1 MRNTILLKKKYGVEI
16 KNWNIVVLGGYKE
29 RNIHTDRHHIEI
41 IKKNFLPSFKHNRNF
56 FVVVEGVVMF
66 VDIIFLK

>member
-1 MRNTILLKKKYGVEI
+1 MVLRNK

-41 IKKNFLPSFKHNRNF
+41 IKKNFLPSFKHNRNVF
-56 FVVVEGVVMF
+56 VVVVEGRRNVR
-66 VDIIFLK
+66 